1 MEKSFI
7 IVIII
12 FLFIACS
19 KVDDWKKIG
28 QEIAINTFL
37 ALEDDW
43 VRMEFKFLYSDQLS
57 TLSKNQKKL
66 LVASGD
72 SLIQLYPQMKKMM
85 YDIFNRFNS
94 IKFEIDPF
102 LENFACYDAATHTI
116 SFRSEECINRNCLL
130 EELLHALQTC
140 WQGLYPPLC
149 RKDKE
154 FEVKVFRDMLEY
166 RRLKFPNYFIFWG
179 LSEREAEDPEYKN
192 AYPLWILAAACNL
205 ESLLGDFSVF
215 SSKWK
220 GEGGQSNASFIP
232 WIIEMYYY

>member
-1 MEKSFI
+1 MEKNRTRD
-7 IVIII
+7 
-12 FLFIACS
+12 CNM
-19 KVDDWKKIG
+19 
-28 QEIAINTFL
+28 NTLL

-43 VRMEFKFLYSDQLS
+43 VHMEFKFLYSDQLS
-57 TLSKNQKKL
+57 TLSKNQKKSS
-66 LVASGD
+66 VASGD

-102 LENFACYDAATHTI
+102 LENFLCVCVCVACYDAATHTI
-116 SFRSEECINRNCLL
+116 SFRSEECINRNCLFFFFL
-130 EELLHALQTC
+130 EELFHALQTC

-179 LSEREAEDPEYKN
+179 
-192 AYPLWILAAACNL
+192 
-205 ESLLGDFSVF
+205 V
-215 SSKWK
+215 
-220 GEGGQSNASFIP
+220 
-232 WIIEMYYY
+232 